1 MTLDE
6 AKRTLTEAVNKNLP
20 LFENLDLTASGEVT
34 LLKSDNLP
42 TSNPDEAAHLA
53 AYIEVKAGD
62 DGKPLTA
69 DALIDVRRG
78 EVDDAEFAGELD
90 FITGECETLAN
101 ELAEADDIK
110 ARVEA
115 LAKEQAERSERAAR
129 EAAAA
134 AYPLKKMLS
143 TAAVMLAVCGIIF
156 IIYLLTK

>member
-34 LLKSDNLP
+34 FLKSDNLP
-42 TSNPDEAAHLA
+42 TSNPDEAAHLS

-69 DALIDVRRG
+69 DALIDVR
-78 EVDDAEFAGELD
+78 LD

-115 LAKEQAERSERAAR
+115 LANEQAERSERAAR

-156 IIYLLTK
+156 VIYLLTK

>member
-6 AKRTLTEAVNKNLP
+6 AKTALTETVNRSLT
-20 LFENLDLTASGEVT
+20 LFENLGLTARGEVAF
-34 LLKSDNLP
+34 LKRDNTP
-42 TSNPDEAAHLA
+42 TSDPAEVAHLS
-53 AYIEVKAGD
+53 AYVEVKAGE

-78 EVDDAEFAGELD
+78 GVDDEEFKGELE
-90 FITGECETLAN
+90 FIAGECETLAN

-115 LAKEQAERSERAAR
+115 LAEEQAERTARAAR

-143 TAAVMLAVCGIIF
+143 TAAVMLAVCAVVF

>member
-1 MTLDE
+1 MTLEE

-20 LFENLDLTASGEVT
+20 LFENLGLTASGDVT
-34 LLKSDNLP
+34 FLKRDNLP
-42 TSNPDEAAHLA
+42 TTDPHEAAHLS
-53 AYIEVKAGD
+53 AYVEVKAGE
-62 DGKPLTA
+62 DGEPLTA

-78 EVDDAEFAGELD
+78 EVDDTEFAGELD

-101 ELAEADDIK
+101 ELAEADDVK

-134 AYPLKKMLS
+134 AYPLKKMLT
-143 TAAVMLAVCGIIF
+143 TAAIMLAVCGIVF
-156 IIYLLTK
+156 VIYLLTK